1 MIQQLGILD
10 RLTELADP
18 TRGRILCALH
28 DQELTVAELQAVLQ
42 LPQSTVSRHLKVL
55 GRGGWVTSRTHGAS
69 HRYRLRLGGTT
80 GDASRLWEM
89 VHAEVAASREAQLD
103 NERLGQVLAARR
115 HRSREFF
122 SSEAGKWDHV
132 RAEVFGHRYELQAL
146 LGFLDSRWVVGD
158 LGCGAGQLS
167 LAIAPF
173 VERVIAVDES
183 PEMLEAARLRLAETP
198 NVECRHGE
206 LELLPVSEAELDA
219 AFVVLVL
226 PYVADPGR
234 VLAEAAR
241 ALQAGGRLLLLDLQ
255 VHDRIEYEET
265 MGHVWMGFHANR
277 ILDWLTGAGLIDA
290 RYVPLPG
297 SQSDK
302 GPGLFIATARKPG

>member
-18 TRGRILCALH
+18 TRGRILCALQG
-28 DQELTVAELQAVLQ
+28 QELTVAELQAVLQ

-55 GRGGWVTSRTHGAS
+55 GRGGWVASRAHGAS
-69 HRYRLRLGGTT
+69 HRYRLRPDGTN

-89 VHAEVAASREAQLD
+89 VQAEVATSRAVQLD
-103 NERLGQVLAARR
+103 NERLGQVLAERR

-122 SSEAGKWDHV
+122 SSEAGRWDNL
-132 RAEVFGHRYELQAL
+132 RAELFGDRYELQAL

-183 PEMLEAARLRLAETP
+183 PEMLDAARVRLAEAS

-226 PYVADPGR
+226 PYVVDPGR

-241 ALQAGGRLLLLDLQ
+241 ALQAGGRLLVLDLQ
-255 VHDRIEYEET
+255 AHDRTEYEQT
-265 MGHVWMGFHANR
+265 MGHVWMGFQAGR
-277 ILDWLTGAGLIDA
+277 ILDWLTGAGLIGA
-290 RYVPLPG
+290 RYVPLPA
-297 SQSDK
+297 SQNDK
-302 GPGLFIATARKPG
+302 GPGLFIATAHKPG